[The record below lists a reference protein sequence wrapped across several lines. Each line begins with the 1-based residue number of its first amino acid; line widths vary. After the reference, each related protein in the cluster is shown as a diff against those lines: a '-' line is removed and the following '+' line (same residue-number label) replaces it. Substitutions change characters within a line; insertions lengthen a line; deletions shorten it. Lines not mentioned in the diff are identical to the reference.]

1 MKKTGVRQMI
11 FGILGS
17 LACGVSVMGCY
28 PLVPAYFTALY
39 LEQVNGVVLLAFM
52 YIGMTLF
59 MPLTAAVKY
68 GVTLIVMI
76 GAVKLIEWA
85 NEGCPAFLAGVMA
98 GNGIRSKFPP
108 AGKWKDTGPS
118 ITDMTSRKP
127 TNPDCIKQ
135 HSKYRRHGKANV
147 YLSFSKVP

>member
-76 GAVKLIEWA
+76 GAVDRKSTRL
-85 NEGCPAFLAGVMA
+85 NSSHPLSSRM
-98 GNGIRSKFPP
+98 
-108 AGKWKDTGPS
+108 PS
-118 ITDMTSRKP
+118 S
-127 TNPDCIKQ
+127 
-135 HSKYRRHGKANV
+135 A
-147 YLSFSKVP
+147 

>member
-59 MPLTAAVKY
+59 MPLTCSGKIP

-76 GAVKLIEWA
+76 GASEA
-85 NEGCPAFLAGVMA
+85 DRM
-98 GNGIRSKFPP
+98 
-108 AGKWKDTGPS
+108 GK
-118 ITDMTSRKP
+118 
-127 TNPDCIKQ
+127 
-135 HSKYRRHGKANV
+135 
-147 YLSFSKVP
+147 

>member
-98 GNGIRSKFPP
+98 GLTTR
-108 AGKWKDTGPS
+108 
-118 ITDMTSRKP
+118 
-127 TNPDCIKQ
+127 
-135 HSKYRRHGKANV
+135 
-147 YLSFSKVP
+147 L